1 MSKCCASIFLDE
13 TYFNGKVSV
22 VHWFLFFWVFHFKQL
37 LSRCPWNSPILFVFS
52 KVCYRLKTPA
62 NPIYL
67 NKPKWERKKHWQC
80 YIPLSIYVLGT
91 SHFCSIFPRGISN
104 RLWRRWRH
112 WAVFVP
118 IAYVFSKLSKTMHY
132 FRPTPPK
139 KAYTI
144 EKLCLTWNVC
154 LLFST
159 VCRIFLQ
166 FHSRLPCQLVVSEVS
181 ARVSVLHL
189 ILTVWA
195 DLGGQGDKVLK
206 RNKEQTLLHDLRYIG
221 YNLKWKERNNLF
233 SDTSVLSLRVLS

>member
-67 NKPKWERKKHWQC
+67 NKPKWARKKYWQC
-80 YIPLSIYVLGT
+80 YIPLSIYLKLAIFARFFLG
-91 SHFCSIFPRGISN
+91 
-104 RLWRRWRH
+104 
-112 WAVFVP
+112 VFLTDYEDVGD
-118 IAYVFSKLSKTMHY
+118 IGQFLCQLRNVFSKLSKTMHY